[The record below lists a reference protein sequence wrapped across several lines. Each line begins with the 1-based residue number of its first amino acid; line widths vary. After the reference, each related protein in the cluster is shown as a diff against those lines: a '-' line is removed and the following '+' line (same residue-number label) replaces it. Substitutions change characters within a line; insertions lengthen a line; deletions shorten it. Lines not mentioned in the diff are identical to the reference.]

1 MRGLKLT
8 GTHEWRLT
16 ASMLNVLSVLLNVY
30 YSVCMCSCSVAAAP
44 PPAAAN
50 ANAAA
55 DAAVAAPPPAAANAN
70 AAVAVVILYC
80 HGGPW
85 PIKHNE

>member
-16 ASMLNVLSVLLNVY
+16 ASMLNVLGVLLNVY

-50 ANAAA
+50 ANAPAAAA
-55 DAAVAAPPPAAANAN
+55 DA
-70 AAVAVVILYC
+70 AVVILYC